1 MYQFE
6 EFRERDNRMLLYKY
20 MILLVLGLILLS
32 LFAGAFLLGTETKQ
46 SRRVVTLLT
55 IRVTLSILL
64 FALLIG
70 GYFLGFIVP
79 HGIQ

>member
-1 MYQFE
+1 MYKIE
-6 EFRERDNRMLLYKY
+6 EFKEQGKRMLLYKY
-20 MILLVLGLILLS
+20 LILLVLGLIVLS
-32 LFAGAFLLGTETKQ
+32 LFAGAFFLGTESKQ
-46 SRRVVTLLT
+46 NRRVVKLLT
-55 IRVTLSILL
+55 IRITLSMLL